1 MITSLR
7 WIPKGGARKVPLRFE
22 LSAEEYDQLKRR
34 AEGKTTSDDE
44 IDEEGEW
51 VDMDDDDE
59 DEDEDDNSVNSNA
72 NGDEDE
78 NADEGEDEP
87 EKNSKVESNTT
98 MTKEDEELM
107 NELNMDAYDNSDDD
121 NDDENMDADEIP
133 MPTNDIIDANEEFQ
147 VMEYG
152 DGQALMINM
161 DPDDEDVDDDEI
173 KETDALFAVAVTN
186 EDYSHLEVQ
195 VYDDEGGLFVHHDI
209 ALPEMPICMAWLD
222 CPPFRKNGGQDELGN
237 YMAVGMM
244 IPQIEIWNLDVM
256 DALEPSAVLGAGDTA
271 MANGEYESINTNK
284 KGKKKGKKGNNK
296 NKQARDG
303 HEDAVMALSWN
314 EAYRQT
320 LASGSADMKVKV
332 WDVTTQA
339 CLHTFSHHQNKV
351 QAVQWHR
358 SNAWQLATGSFDKTI
373 GLIDCRSASLSSQIS
388 VSSDM
393 EALCWDP
400 FNEHLLYCSLENGM
414 VCGIDLRQSDKP
426 LFEFQAHNESAS
438 SLSCSPLVPGMMATC
453 STDCTVK
460 VWDMMAATDGN
471 GSGVP
476 RCVGYKSMG
485 AGKLFTVDYY
495 SDSPFLLA
503 CGGDM
508 GVVALWE
515 SDELS
520 VIDNAFSGRIVASG
534 VGKSNSN
541 SNSNGNSH
549 SNNAELELEIEREK
563 EFFSKKD
570 KNSKES
576 DVRSKSKSKSKK
588 KK

>member
-51 VDMDDDDE
+51 VDMDDDDNEEEDNSSDNSNKNE
-59 DEDEDDNSVNSNA
+59 DEDEPDKNSN
-72 NGDEDE
+72 
-78 NADEGEDEP
+78 
-87 EKNSKVESNTT
+87 VESNMTGNI
-98 MTKEDEELM
+98 TKEDEELM

-121 NDDENMDADEIP
+121 NDDENMDTDEIP

-173 KETDALFAVAVTN
+173 KDTDALFAAAVTN

-195 VYDDEGGLFVHHDI
+195 VYDSEGGLFIHHDI

-237 YMAVGMM
+237 FMAVGMM

-256 DALEPSAVLGAGDTA
+256 DALEPSAVLGACDMA
-271 MANGEYESINTNK
+271 MANGEYGSVSTNK
-284 KGKKKGKKGNNK
+284 KGKKKGKKGNNGSK
-296 NKQARDG
+296 KQAEDG

-320 LASGSADMKVKV
+320 LASGSADTKVKV
-332 WDVTTQA
+332 WDVTTQT
-339 CLHTFSHHQNKV
+339 CLHTFSHHQDKV

-358 SNAWQLATGSFDKTI
+358 TNAWQLATGAFDKTV
-373 GLIDCRSASLSSQIS
+373 GMIDCRSASLSTQIS
-388 VSSDM
+388 VPSDM

-400 FNEHLLYCSLENGM
+400 FNEHILYCSLENGM
-414 VCGIDLRQSDKP
+414 VCGIDIRQTDKP
-426 LFEFQAHNESAS
+426 LFQFQAHNESAS

-453 STDCTVK
+453 SVDCTVK
-460 VWDMMAATDGN
+460 VWDMMATIDSN
-471 GSGVP
+471 GSSVP

-520 VIDNAFSGRIVASG
+520 VIDNAFSGRVVAAG
-534 VGKSNSN
+534 TGRTNS
-541 SNSNGNSH
+541 
-549 SNNAELELEIEREK
+549 SNNNKTELELELEK
-563 EFFSKKD
+563 EEKEEELANKKGESKK
-570 KNSKES
+570 S
-576 DVRSKSKSKSKK
+576 SKSKTKSKK